1 MIDFLRGRVVHREPD
16 CVVLDVHDVGY
27 RVFTPNPYALALN
40 GEPVQLFVHH
50 HVREDAMLLYG
61 FPTREEQA
69 LFRLLL
75 DVPGVGP
82 KVALGILANGRPEAI
97 AAAIREENVAFLT
110 RLPGIGKK
118 TAQRLILDLKDK
130 VGAFTGGAAGAP
142 GEAAAAWAAE
152 PSVAANAAGDAWA
165 VAREALLGLG
175 YREAELERA
184 WTALRPELGG
194 EETPDQLIRLALQR
208 LFKG

>member
-1 MIDFLRGRVVHREPD
+1 MHREPD
-16 CVVLDVHDVGY
+16 HVVLDVHDVGY
-27 RVFTPNPYALALN
+27 RVFTPNPYALGLD
-40 GEPVQLFVHH
+40 GEPVLLFVHQ
-50 HVREDAMLLYG
+50 HVREDAMLLFG

-82 KVALGILANGRPEAI
+82 KVALGILANGRPEAV

-130 VGAFTGGAAGAP
+130 IGAFVRGGAGGAAA
-142 GEAAAAWAAE
+142 EAAASRAAE
-152 PSVAANAAGDAWA
+152 PAGATGSASEAWTA
-165 VAREALLGLG
+165 AREALLGLG
-175 YREAELERA
+175 YRDAELDRVWA
-184 WTALRPELGG
+184 AMRPELRG
-194 EETPDQLIRLALQR
+194 EETPDQLIRRALQL